1 MIGRSIPF
9 IVGAKMSDDFR
20 KKPFRDRSITRK
32 VKDIKLKKLS
42 DQKVVNLSTY
52 RELNQAI
59 NAKTILVVDDED
71 IMVKSMNRMLSKD
84 GYRVLTAQDGTEFSK
99 VIESTRLDL
108 ILLDVNMP
116 WVNGYEI
123 CKLVKDHPKHRDV
136 PLFFV
141 SARDTDD
148 DIEKGYKAGCD
159 EYITKPFDV
168 EYILGM
174 VRTRLLKSS

>member
-1 MIGRSIPF
+1 MEFNILF
-9 IVGAKMSDDFR
+9 TVGDIMSDDF
-20 KKPFRDRSITRK
+20 KKKVFRDRSITRK

-52 RELNQAI
+52 RELNKSI
-59 NAKTILVVDDED
+59 KAKTVLVVDDED
-71 IMVKSMNRMLSKD
+71 IMVSAMYRMLSKD

-123 CKLVKDHPKHRDV
+123 CKLVKQHPKHRDV

-141 SARDTDD
+141 SARDTDE

-174 VRTRLLKSS
+174 VRNTLLKSS

>member
-1 MIGRSIPF
+1 
-9 IVGAKMSDDFR
+9 MSDDFS

-42 DQKVVNLSTY
+42 EQKVVNLSDY
-52 RELNQAI
+52 RELNKSE
-59 NAKTILVVDDED
+59 NVKTILVVDDED
-71 IMVKSMNRMLSKD
+71 VMCNAMYRMLSKD

-99 VIESTRLDL
+99 IIESTRLDL

-123 CKLVKDHPKHRDV
+123 CKLVKGHPKHRDV

-148 DIEKGYKAGCD
+148 DIEKGYAAGCD

-168 EYILGM
+168 DFILGV
-174 VRTRLLKSS
+174 VRKTFLKSS